1 MDINLFDFNDI
12 QRETY
17 NEYVSRY
24 EIDLIDFKDEFGT
37 NSEAKFIDYQRVYLE
52 KMRGYIIE
60 NLSKI
65 DNEDLDSQFYHDKL
79 QEALSENKKM
89 FHFLNVR
96 LNPMN
101 YILEQKNNTPAS
113 NIDEVQEFFNYMN
126 NNRVNEVKMINFI
139 ESITE
144 SKIDKLKVF
153 YKDIKSFEVEFIT
166 NKVVDNLLTS
176 KVNNQDLSDSFE
188 VLKTLVL
195 DKIQEIE
202 NVNIQDYVA
211 RKENPFPD
219 IFKSVEIY
227 DCFIVYVSKHIIDF
241 YADFSFLK
249 KQLHEKNL
257 IHNIKDKEFMD
268 FLIDK
273 EIINSIRVETCRD
286 IFEKNSSKFSVKY
299 KGTSRFNNFY
309 SVFEAVI

>member
-1 MDINLFDFNDI
+1 MGINLFDFHDI
-12 QRETY
+12 TRETY

-60 NLSKI
+60 NLIKI

-79 QEALSENKKM
+79 QEALSENKNM

-96 LNPMN
+96 LNPIN

-211 RKENPFPD
+211 RKENPFQD

-227 DCFIVYVSKHIIDF
+227 DCFMVYVSKHIIEF

-286 IFEKNSSKFSVKY
+286 IFEKNGSKFSVKY
-299 KGTSRFNNFY
+299 KGTSRLNNFY